1 MILSLIAALDDK
13 RGIGRGGSLPWH
25 LSTDLQRFKA
35 LTLGHHLIMG
45 RKTFLSI
52 RRPLQGRTNIVVTRQ
67 KDYLPEGVVVA
78 HSVKAALETAKK
90 RGETEVFFIGGG
102 EIFEQVLPLAD
113 RLYLT
118 HVNTDSGAD
127 VFFPEL
133 DQSWKIILSEEIPV
147 DEKNEYSSI
156 FRVYE
161 RT

>member
-1 MILSLIAALDDK
+1 MVAALDEK

-35 LTLGHHLIMG
+35 LTMGHHLIMG

-52 RRPLQGRTNIVVTRQ
+52 RRPLPGRTNIVVTRQ
-67 KDYLPEGVVVA
+67 KDYLPKGVIVA
-78 HSVKAALETAKK
+78 NSVKAALETAKK
-90 RGETEVFFIGGG
+90 RGETEVFIIGGG

-118 HVNTDSGAD
+118 YVKTDSGAD
-127 VFFPEL
+127 VLFPEL
-133 DQSWKIILSEEIPV
+133 DQSWKTMLAEEIPG
-147 DEKNEYSSI
+147 DETNEYSSI
-156 FRVYE
+156 FRIYE